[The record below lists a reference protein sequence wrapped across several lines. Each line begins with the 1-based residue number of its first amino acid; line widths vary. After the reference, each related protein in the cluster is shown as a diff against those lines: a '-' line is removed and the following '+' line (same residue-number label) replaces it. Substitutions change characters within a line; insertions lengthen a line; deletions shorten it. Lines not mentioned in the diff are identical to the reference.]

1 MAVELVRI
9 DDRLIHGQVATSW
22 IRTLSMEQVIVVSD
36 VNAGDPLQKKI
47 LNMAAPDGIKLHL
60 FATDEFIEI
69 YSSNPIKR
77 KTMLIYTNPIEV
89 LRCLKGGV
97 KIDLLNVGGMK
108 FTHGKERLSKSV
120 SVTSEEKEAFKE
132 IIEMGVDVE
141 IRMLS
146 NEKPT
151 KLASLLT

>member
-36 VNAGDPLQKKI
+36 VNAADPLQKKI
-47 LNMAAPDGIKLHL
+47 LNMAAPDGIKIHL

-69 YSSNPIKR
+69 YNTNPIKR

-89 LRCLKGGV
+89 LRCIKGGV

-108 FTHGKERLSKSV
+108 YTHGKERLSKSV
-120 SVTSEEKEAFKE
+120 SVTEEEKQAFKD

-151 KLASLLT
+151 KLASLIS